1 MPAGSFGAVGEVDA
15 GAGWAIIVVIIY
27 WLLAER
33 LSLHFCW
40 LVVSSAVVLFFFP
53 LFSVL
58 SL

>member
-15 GAGWAIIVVIIY
+15 KADWAITVVIIY
-27 WLLAER
+27 WLLIER
-33 LSLHFCW
+33 LSLHLHW
-40 LVVSSAVVLFFFP
+40 LAVSSAVVLVFFP